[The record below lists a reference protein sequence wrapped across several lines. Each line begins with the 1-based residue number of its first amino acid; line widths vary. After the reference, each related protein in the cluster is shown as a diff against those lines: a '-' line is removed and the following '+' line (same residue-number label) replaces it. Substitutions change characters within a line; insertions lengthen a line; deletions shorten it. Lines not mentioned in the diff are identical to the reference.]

1 MTLEELGAMPE
12 EERMIWI
19 TSVAKVQDLNAIL
32 KEVGMKYSKLKKQE
46 KIELVKELVAQEIR
60 ISGILKIEGLKI
72 EGMYLDE
79 FTFEKKQSVTLINFY
94 ILINY
99 PNNRNKK

>member
-1 MTLEELGAMPE
+1 MNNKIIDKGVGNMKLQELGRMSAK
-12 EERMIWI
+12 ERLTWI
-19 TSVAKVQDLNAIL
+19 NTAKVQDLNTIL
-32 KEVGMKYSKLKKQE
+32 KEAEIKGYSKMKKQE

-79 FTFEKKQSVTLINFY
+79 FTFNKKQQI
-94 ILINY
+94 
-99 PNNRNKK
+99 K

>member
-1 MTLEELGAMPE
+1 MKLEELGRMPVK
-12 EERMIWI
+12 ERLTWI
-19 TSVAKVQDLNAIL
+19 NTAKVQDLNAIL
-32 KEVGMKYSKLKKQE
+32 KEVEIKGYSKMKKQE

-79 FTFEKKQSVTLINFY
+79 YTFEKK
-94 ILINY
+94 
-99 PNNRNKK
+99 

>member
-19 TSVAKVQDLNAIL
+19 TSIAKVQDLNAII

-60 ISGILKIEGLKI
+60 ISGILKTEGLKS

-79 FTFEKKQSVTLINFY
+79 FTFNKKQ
-94 ILINY
+94 
-99 PNNRNKK
+99 

>member
-19 TSVAKVQDLNAIL
+19 TSVAKVRDLNAIL
-32 KEVGMKYSKLKKQE
+32 KEVEIKGYSKMKKQE

-79 FTFEKKQSVTLINFY
+79 YIFEKK
-94 ILINY
+94 
-99 PNNRNKK
+99 

>member
-1 MTLEELGAMPE
+1 MKLEELGCMTE

-19 TSVAKVQDLNAIL
+19 TSIAKVQDLNTIL
-32 KEVGMKYSKLKKQE
+32 KEAEIKGYSKMKKQE

-60 ISGILKIEGLKI
+60 VSGILKIERKKI

-79 FTFEKKQSVTLINFY
+79 YIFEKK
-94 ILINY
+94 
-99 PNNRNKK
+99 

>member
-1 MTLEELGAMPE
+1 MTLEELGTMPE

-79 FTFEKKQSVTLINFY
+79 FTFEKK
-94 ILINY
+94 
-99 PNNRNKK
+99 

>member
-12 EERMIWI
+12 EERTIWI

-32 KEVGMKYSKLKKQE
+32 KKVEIKGYSKMKKQE

-60 ISGILKIEGLKI
+60 ISKI
-72 EGMYLDE
+72 
-79 FTFEKKQSVTLINFY
+79 FEEVGK
-94 ILINY
+94 
-99 PNNRNKK
+99 R

>member
-1 MTLEELGAMPE
+1 MTLEELGAMTE
-12 EERMIWI
+12 EKRMIWI

-79 FTFEKKQSVTLINFY
+79 FTFEKK
-94 ILINY
+94 
-99 PNNRNKK
+99 

>member
-1 MTLEELGAMPE
+1 MKLKELELIPE
-12 EERMIWI
+12 EERLTWI
-19 TSVAKVQDLNAIL
+19 NTAKVQDLNTIL
-32 KEVGMKYSKLKKQE
+32 KEAEIKGYSKMKKQE

-79 FTFEKKQSVTLINFY
+79 YTFEKK
-94 ILINY
+94 
-99 PNNRNKK
+99 

>member
-1 MTLEELGAMPE
+1 MYNKIIDKGGSSMKLEELGRMPE

-19 TSVAKVQDLNAIL
+19 TSATVKELNAII
-32 KEVGMKYSKLKKQE
+32 KEVGMKYSKMKKQE
-46 KIELVKELVAQEIR
+46 KIELVKGLVAQEIR

-79 FTFEKKQSVTLINFY
+79 FTFNKKQQI
-94 ILINY
+94 
-99 PNNRNKK
+99 K

>member
-1 MTLEELGAMPE
+1 MKLEELGRMSAK
-12 EERMIWI
+12 ERLTWI
-19 TSVAKVQDLNAIL
+19 NTAKVQDLNAIL
-32 KEVGMKYSKLKKQE
+32 KEAEIKGYSKMKKQE

-79 FTFEKKQSVTLINFY
+79 YTFEKK
-94 ILINY
+94 
-99 PNNRNKK
+99 

>member
-1 MTLEELGAMPE
+1 MTLEELGAMSE
-12 EERMIWI
+12 GERMIWI
-19 TSVAKVQDLNAIL
+19 TSIAKVQDLNTIL
-32 KEVGMKYSKLKKQE
+32 KEAEIKGYSKMKKQE

-79 FTFEKKQSVTLINFY
+79 YTFEKK
-94 ILINY
+94 
-99 PNNRNKK
+99 

>member
-19 TSVAKVQDLNAIL
+19 TSIAKVQDLNAII

-79 FTFEKKQSVTLINFY
+79 YTFEKK
-94 ILINY
+94 
-99 PNNRNKK
+99 